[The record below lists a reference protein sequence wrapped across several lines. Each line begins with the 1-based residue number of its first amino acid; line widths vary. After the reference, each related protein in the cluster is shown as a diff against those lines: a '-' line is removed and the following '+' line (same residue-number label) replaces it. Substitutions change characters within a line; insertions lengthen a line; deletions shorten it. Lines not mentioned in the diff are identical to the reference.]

1 MEKISKR
8 RRRTVVAGLV
18 SVLAFGALSAESCG
32 VNDAPVKTRDTSG
45 AAKFNMP
52 DKFDTVAAKCIGGSI
67 EVVETQNHGDSD
79 PSSIAA
85 VHNPEACPP
94 GYLGAPRR

>member
-1 MEKISKR
+1 MKQISTKR
-8 RRRTVVAGLV
+8 KRTITALLV
-18 SVLAFGALSAESCG
+18 SVVAFGALSAESCG

-52 DKFDTVAAKCIGGSI
+52 DKFDTVAAKCIGGGI

-79 PSSIAA
+79 PSSIA
-85 VHNPEACPP
+85 VVSNPKACPP
-94 GYLGAPRR
+94 GYKGAPR

>member
-1 MEKISKR
+1 M
-8 RRRTVVAGLV
+8 VFVALT
-18 SVLAFGALSAESCG
+18 AESCG
-32 VNDAPVKTRDTSG
+32 QNDAPVRARDTTG

-52 DKFDTVAAKCIGGSI
+52 DKFDTVASKCIGGGV

-85 VHNPEACPP
+85 VQNPRSCPA
-94 GYLGAPRR
+94 GYTGAPLR